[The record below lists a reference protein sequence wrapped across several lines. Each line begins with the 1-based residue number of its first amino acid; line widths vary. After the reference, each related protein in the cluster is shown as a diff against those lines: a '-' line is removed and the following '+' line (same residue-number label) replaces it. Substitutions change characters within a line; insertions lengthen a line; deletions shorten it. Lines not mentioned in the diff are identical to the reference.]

1 MTVYVVT
8 LVGAGTKSIHLH
20 SLIYQFSHILM
31 IWERN
36 LKYQPG
42 YWRLISVLECLD
54 SHWQPRVNKKI
65 NLVF

>member
-1 MTVYVVT
+1 MTVYVAT
-8 LVGAGTKSIHLH
+8 LVGLGLNQYIT
-20 SLIYQFSHILM
+20 YQFSHILM

-42 YWRLISVLECLD
+42 YWRLISVLECPD